1 MQKMPELHPAGVC
14 FFAMDPQG
22 IVQGKGNALMKHFI
36 ATTLVAAAMTTPAFA
51 GNEMAAET
59 ETAVASDVMLNGFTD
74 QSDWV
79 SKPVFD
85 SEGQRIG
92 EVERVSYDSEGYVD
106 DIVVEA
112 GGMLDIGGEEILVTA
127 EEYTVVTAQGDE
139 DEAEIRVNMT
149 SEEFVTLPAFD
160 EDLVSD
166 YPLSDNDLIDGV
178 DESQGEADT
187 EIGVETELELDTNT
201 DLDFK

>member
-1 MQKMPELHPAGVC
+1 MLASGTK
-14 FFAMDPQG
+14 FAADHAVRMVPRRSAATAIGRQR
-22 IVQGKGNALMKHFI
+22 VQNALCLVGGNA
-36 ATTLVAAAMTTPAFA
+36 
-51 GNEMAAET
+51 
-59 ETAVASDVMLNGFTD
+59 ASLRIEEEWRNVYADVT
-74 QSDWV
+74 SP
-79 SKPVFD
+79 KD
-85 SEGQRIG
+85 SAN
-92 EVERVSYDSEGYVD
+92 V
-106 DIVVEA
+106 
-112 GGMLDIGGEEILVTA
+112 
-127 EEYTVVTAQGDE
+127 
-139 DEAEIRVNMT
+139 T